1 MRVKPVLQAN
11 FTICFPN
18 WQILDAFVISHS
30 SALGWSVTVPSAAM
44 SAAVMA
50 AAAAS
55 VRVGGIQV
63 QEIHLDDV
71 LLGVHLIHQFQ
82 HGSSSFKFTSL

>member
-1 MRVKPVLQAN
+1 M
-11 FTICFPN
+11 
-18 WQILDAFVISHS
+18 
-30 SALGWSVTVPSAAM
+30 TVPPAAM

-71 LLGVHLIHQFQ
+71 LLGVHLIQMIHHSIYSFGTFQ
-82 HGSSSFKFTSL
+82 NQALHLLVVSYC